1 MTLCSVCGQ
10 VVAATVPC
18 YDGAHRCLPCAA
30 GSGFAWRSADHMPA
44 ELYRE
49 PDDPPAPRR
58 RPRRG
63 VPAPRTTQMPRHRR

>member
-10 VVAATVPC
+10 IAATVPC

-30 GSGFAWRSADHMPA
+30 AAGFEWRPDDALSDA

-49 PDDPPAPRR
+49 IDDPP
-58 RPRRG
+58 
-63 VPAPRTTQMPRHRR
+63 PAPPHGDPSAERLPT